1 MITSAHELRT
11 LQCAHANEQLAA
23 TEAARLLALL
33 DGWAIDAGRL
43 TRAFGFKD
51 YYQTMA
57 FVNAIAYI
65 AHCEDHHPE
74 LVVGYRNCV
83 VRFETHSVKGLS
95 LNDFICAAKADALVR
110 VAGRP

>member
-1 MITSAHELRT
+1 MITHADQLRT
-11 LQCAHANEQLAA
+11 LHCAHAKDPLDVA
-23 TEAARLLALL
+23 EAARLLSLL

-43 TRAFGFKD
+43 TRAYGFKD

-83 VRFETHSVKGLS
+83 VRFDTHSVKGLS
-95 LNDFICAAKADALVR
+95 LNDFICAAKADTLVR
-110 VAGRP
+110 VAGHP